1 MSEPR
6 RALVLH
12 LVGRE
17 PLLIAVS
24 ADKVQELADSLAER
38 LRKGDVDVIT
48 AANGSSIAVNF
59 AHVVAA
65 HVDIVPGIGQ
75 LYGSPPRER

>member
-24 ADKVQELADSLAER
+24 ADNVEELADSLAER
-38 LRKGDVDVIT
+38 LRKGDIEVIT
-48 AANGSSIAVNF
+48 AANGSSIVVNF
-59 AHVVAA
+59 AHVMAA
-65 HVDIVPGIGQ
+65 HVDIMPGIGQ

>member
-24 ADKVQELADSLAER
+24 ADNVEELADSLAER
-38 LRKGDVDVIT
+38 LRKGDVEVIT
-48 AANGSSIAVNF
+48 AANGSSVVVNF